1 MGIELKIADASNGK
15 KMRNVTGIILS
26 VYREGKKSGLN
37 PPKGSKFHENASQK
51 KCLRLQ
57 FHSQW
62 VWCSAYKS
70 GTATDSMIF
79 QND

>member
-1 MGIELKIADASNGK
+1 MPSNGK
-15 KMRNVTGIILS
+15 KLRNVTGIILS
-26 VYREGKKSGLN
+26 VYRVGRKSGLN
-37 PPKGSKFHENASQK
+37 PPKGSKFPEHASQK

-62 VWCSAYKS
+62 VWCNGYKS
-70 GTATDSMIF
+70 GPAMDRMTF